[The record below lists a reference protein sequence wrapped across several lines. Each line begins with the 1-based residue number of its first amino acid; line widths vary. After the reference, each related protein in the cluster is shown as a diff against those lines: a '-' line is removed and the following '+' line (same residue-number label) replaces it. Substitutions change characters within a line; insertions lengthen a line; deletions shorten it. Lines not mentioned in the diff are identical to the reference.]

1 MIRLKASERGIYV
14 ERFKAGVWHLLTIV
28 DTEPQALAYIK
39 SNAEGEIHVQLLSS
53 KDQGFEGKT
62 GEGT

>member
-1 MIRLKASERGIYV
+1 MIRLKKRERGVYV

-39 SNAEGEIHVQLLSS
+39 SNFKGEIHVQLLSS
-53 KDQGFEGKT
+53 KSEGSEGKT
-62 GEGT
+62 GEG